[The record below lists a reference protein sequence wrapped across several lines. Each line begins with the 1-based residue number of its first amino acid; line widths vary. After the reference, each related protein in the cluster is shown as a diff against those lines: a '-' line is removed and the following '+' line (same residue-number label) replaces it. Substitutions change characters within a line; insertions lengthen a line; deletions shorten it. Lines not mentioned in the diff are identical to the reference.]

1 MRCAML
7 KPGTGFVSSVL
18 NAFISTYVRCASS
31 PLVSFSLLMGAAK
44 ILFDEMIE
52 KDELTWTTMITGYV
66 RKGDPDADRAILDG
80 MTENMGLHGIQ

>member
-1 MRCAML
+1 
-7 KPGTGFVSSVL
+7 
-18 NAFISTYVRCASS
+18 
-31 PLVSFSLLMGAAK
+31 MGATK